1 MKKTQLTITLTV
13 TLSFFIL
20 FSYCNGQESIFN
32 LSAKIEN
39 PNSDSL
45 FILNALN
52 GNKIKTF
59 FLNKGEL
66 KKDTVNIPMGYYR
79 IGDGTENT
87 LCFLKPNYDLHLTLN
102 TKEFDESINY
112 SGIGE
117 NANNYLA
124 AKYLLEERL
133 RSVNNY
139 NYYASLEENEF
150 LNFVDSIY
158 QLKLELFNKHKQN
171 FDEDFLKLE
180 AESLKTQYLTKIA
193 QYIPMHMYITKNNDF
208 KVSND
213 FVDPFKDNNFDD
225 QQLIIVPGYID
236 FVNLYIQNITLN
248 LKRQNDSI
256 SFYNTYVDLIDSE
269 IPNKIIKEGV
279 AHYFGLHAF
288 NYAEDKEYCYN
299 KLKDMISTP
308 ENMKPIEEVYAKIQK
323 IKKGAIS
330 PGFEFY
336 DIDSN
341 LVKLEDFRGKL
352 VYIDIW
358 ATWCVPCIKEI
369 PYLHELQTELKDKN
383 IVFVSICQRDDRERW
398 KAAVISKKLKG
409 VQLFAGDADNKFFT
423 DYLVTGIP
431 RFILIDEN
439 GLIIDARAKQPSY
452 PQLKKQLEELL

>member
-1 MKKTQLTITLTV
+1 MKKTQLTITLTL

-20 FSYCNGQESIFN
+20 FSNCIAQDSIVNF
-32 LSAKIEN
+32 SAKIEN

-45 FILNALN
+45 FILNALT

-59 FLNKGEL
+59 YLNNGEL
-66 KKDTVNIPMGYYR
+66 QKTGIKLPMGYYR

-102 TKEFDESINY
+102 TKLFDESINY

-117 NANNYLA
+117 NENNYLA
-124 AKYLLEERL
+124 AKYLFEESL

-158 QLKLELFNKHKQN
+158 NLKLEFYNKHKQN
-171 FDEDFLKLE
+171 FDEVFLKLE

-213 FVDPFKDNNFDD
+213 FVDPFKDINFDD
-225 QQLIIVPGYID
+225 EQLIIVPGYID
-236 FVNLYIQNITLN
+236 FVNLYIQNLTLN

-279 AHYFGLHAF
+279 AHYFGLYTF
-288 NYAEDKEYCYN
+288 TYAEDKEYCYN
-299 KLKDMISTP
+299 KLKEMISKP
-308 ENMKPIEEVYAKIQK
+308 ENMKPIEQAYAKIQK

-358 ATWCVPCIKEI
+358 ATWCGPCIKEI

-383 IVFVSICQRDDRERW
+383 IVFVSICERDDRERW
-398 KAAVISKKLKG
+398 KAAVISKDLQG
-409 VQLFAGDADNKFFT
+409 VQLFADDADDKFFT
-423 DYLVTGIP
+423 DYLVTGVP

-439 GLIIDARAKQPSY
+439 GLIIDARAKRPSN
-452 PQLKKQLEELL
+452 PLLKKQLEELL